1 MDTALTGN
9 GRKAKWKDGDV
20 GGGGR
25 RPGKWVKMGLSPRES
40 LRDSLLGG
48 WMDERMWLLRLGPGP
63 TPQTM
68 LAGTV
73 IPHILRL

>member
-1 MDTALTGN
+1 
-9 GRKAKWKDGDV
+9 
-20 GGGGR
+20 
-25 RPGKWVKMGLSPRES
+25 MGLSPRGS

-73 IPHILRL
+73 IPHILRH